1 MQRSVYHSQSIQA
14 WEQRW
19 FAQQNSSLG
28 LMQQAAW
35 SISQQLIE
43 QFHQQNIQNIAV
55 WCGQGNNAGD
65 GYYIAAFLKQSGFD
79 VTVLSTEM
87 GSSTDLKHAYAYA
100 ESQQVEMK
108 PIINDIAASIFQN
121 EASTDLNSNVI
132 GDLAEYTPHLYKE
145 MLGKVDCHIDALFG
159 IGLNRALNEDW
170 QKIIQCFNAQTGL
183 KISID
188 IPSGLHANTGQA
200 LPCAIQA
207 DHTFTILGY
216 KAGLFTGQG
225 KEYIGQLHLV
235 SLIPTD
241 TALKPLAYLSPEKIV
256 LPKRQAF
263 GHKGCYGHVLVV
275 GGHADMGGAV
285 IMSAE
290 AAFHAGAGKVT
301 VICHSKHHQ
310 AILSRSPNIMV
321 RDINSLDQELI
332 EQLLKQVDAVC
343 LGMGLGRDQWA
354 ERIYQQW
361 FDLLNQNS
369 HLEVVL
375 DADGLWFL
383 AKYPK
388 KLNPHLYA
396 TPHSGEAATLLACKA
411 AEIEQDRIAA
421 IHQLQQK
428 YAGQWVLKGAGS
440 LILENELFICTQGN
454 AGMGTGGMGDVLAGM
469 IASLKAQF
477 HEQIALHEIIS
488 LHAQAGDLLAE
499 KGMRGLQAHD
509 MGKVIYEVV
518 NQ

>member
-35 SISQQLIE
+35 TISQQLIE
-43 QFHQQNIQNIAV
+43 PFNKNKIQKIAI

-65 GYYIAAFLKQSGFD
+65 GYYIAAFLKQHGFHI
-79 VTVLSTEM
+79 TVYAAELGQSL
-87 GSSTDLKHAYAYA
+87 DLKQAVQYALLNR
-100 ESQQVEMK
+100 V
-108 PIINDIAASIFQN
+108 DIQSIDYLLSENANHQEIQTF
-121 EASTDLNSNVI
+121 
-132 GDLAEYTPHLYKE
+132 
-145 MLGKVDCHIDALFG
+145 DCHIDALFG
-159 IGLNRALNEDW
+159 IGLNRMLDQKW
-170 QKIIQCFNAQTGL
+170 QSIIHLFNSQIGL
-183 KISID
+183 KIAID
-188 IPSGLHANTGQA
+188 IPSGLHANTGRA

-207 DHTFTILGY
+207 DQTFTILGY

-225 KEYIGQLHLV
+225 KEYVGKLHLV
-235 SLIPTD
+235 SLIPID
-241 TALKPLAYLSPEKIV
+241 AELKPLAYLSSEKIV

-263 GHKGCYGHVLVV
+263 GHKGSYGHVLVV

-290 AAFHAGAGKVT
+290 AAFHAGAGKVS
-301 VICHSKHHQ
+301 VVCHAKHHQ
-310 AILSRSPNIMV
+310 AILARSPNIMV
-321 RDINSLDQELI
+321 RDINALDEKTIQH
-332 EQLLKQVDAVC
+332 LLTQIDAVC
-343 LGMGLGRDQWA
+343 FGMGLGRDEWA
-354 ERIYQQW
+354 EQVYLEW
-361 FDLLNQNS
+361 FNLLNQNS

-383 AKYPK
+383 AKHPQ
-388 KLNPHLYA
+388 KLKQHIYA
-396 TPHSGEAATLLACKA
+396 TPHSGEAATLLGCKPA
-411 AEIEQDRIAA
+411 DVEQDRIVA
-421 IHQLQQK
+421 IHNLQQK

-440 LILENELFICTQGN
+440 LILEDELFICTQGN

-477 HEQIALHEIIS
+477 HEQVALHEIVS

-499 KGMRGLQAHD
+499 NGMRGLQAHE
-509 MGKVIYEVV
+509 MGKMIYKVV
-518 NQ
+518 NKE

>member
-35 SISQQLIE
+35 TISQQLIE
-43 QFHQQNIQNIAV
+43 PFNKNKIQKIAI

-65 GYYIAAFLKQSGFD
+65 GYYIAAFLKQHGFHI
-79 VTVLSTEM
+79 TVYAAELGQSL
-87 GSSTDLKHAYAYA
+87 DLKQAVQYALLNR
-100 ESQQVEMK
+100 V
-108 PIINDIAASIFQN
+108 DIQSIDYLLSENANHQEIPTF
-121 EASTDLNSNVI
+121 
-132 GDLAEYTPHLYKE
+132 
-145 MLGKVDCHIDALFG
+145 DCHIDALFG
-159 IGLNRALNEDW
+159 IGLNRMLDQKW
-170 QKIIQCFNAQTGL
+170 QSIIHLFNSQIGL
-183 KISID
+183 KIAID

-200 LPCAIQA
+200 LPSAIQA
-207 DHTFTILGY
+207 DQTFTILGY

-225 KEYIGQLHLV
+225 KEYVGKLHLV
-235 SLIPTD
+235 SLIPID
-241 TALKPLAYLSPEKIV
+241 AELKPLAYLSSEKIV

-263 GHKGCYGHVLVV
+263 GHKGSYGHVLVV

-290 AAFHAGAGKVT
+290 AAFHAGAGKVS
-301 VICHSKHHQ
+301 VVCHAKHHQ
-310 AILSRSPNIMV
+310 AILARSPNIMV
-321 RDINSLDQELI
+321 RDINALDQESI
-332 EQLLKQVDAVC
+332 QHLLTQIDAVC
-343 LGMGLGRDQWA
+343 FGMGLGRDEWA
-354 ERIYQQW
+354 EHVYLEW
-361 FDLLNQNS
+361 FNLLNQNS

-383 AKYPK
+383 AKHPQ
-388 KLNPHLYA
+388 KLNPHVYA
-396 TPHSGEAATLLACKA
+396 TPHSGEAATLLGCKPA
-411 AEIEQDRIAA
+411 DVEQDRIAV
-421 IHQLQQK
+421 IQQLQQK

-440 LILENELFICTQGN
+440 LILEDELFICTQGN

-477 HEQIALHEIIS
+477 HEQVALHEIVS

-499 KGMRGLQAHD
+499 NGMRGLQAHE
-509 MGKVIYEVV
+509 MGKMIYKVV
-518 NQ
+518 NKE

>member
-35 SISQQLIE
+35 TISQQLIE
-43 QFHQQNIQNIAV
+43 PFNKNKIQKIAI

-65 GYYIAAFLKQSGFD
+65 GYYIAAFLKQHGFHI
-79 VTVLSTEM
+79 TVYAAELGQSL
-87 GSSTDLKHAYAYA
+87 DLKQAVQYALLNR
-100 ESQQVEMK
+100 V
-108 PIINDIAASIFQN
+108 DIQSIDYLLSENANHQEIPTF
-121 EASTDLNSNVI
+121 
-132 GDLAEYTPHLYKE
+132 
-145 MLGKVDCHIDALFG
+145 DCHIDALFG
-159 IGLNRALNEDW
+159 IGLNRMLDQKW
-170 QKIIQCFNAQTGL
+170 QSIIQLFNSQIGL
-183 KISID
+183 KIAID

-200 LPCAIQA
+200 LPSAIQA
-207 DHTFTILGY
+207 DQTFTILGY

-225 KEYIGQLHLV
+225 KEYVGKLHLV
-235 SLIPTD
+235 SLIPID
-241 TALKPLAYLSPEKIV
+241 TELKPLAYLSSEKIV

-263 GHKGCYGHVLVV
+263 GHKGSYGHVLVV

-290 AAFHAGAGKVT
+290 AAFHAGAGKVS
-301 VICHSKHHQ
+301 VVCHAKHHQ
-310 AILSRSPNIMV
+310 AILARSPNIMV
-321 RDINSLDQELI
+321 RDINALDEKTIQH
-332 EQLLKQVDAVC
+332 LLTQIDAVC
-343 LGMGLGRDQWA
+343 FGMGLGRDEWA
-354 ERIYQQW
+354 EQVYLEW
-361 FDLLNQNS
+361 FNLLNQSS

-383 AKYPK
+383 AKHPQ
-388 KLNPHLYA
+388 KLNTHVYA
-396 TPHSGEAATLLACKA
+396 TPHSGEAATLLGCKPA
-411 AEIEQDRIAA
+411 DVEQDRIAV
-421 IHQLQQK
+421 IQQLQQK

-440 LILENELFICTQGN
+440 LILEDELFICTQGN

-477 HEQIALHEIIS
+477 HEQVALHEIVS

-499 KGMRGLQAHD
+499 NGMRGLQAHE
-509 MGKVIYEVV
+509 MGKMIYKVV
-518 NQ
+518 NKE

>member
-35 SISQQLIE
+35 TISQQLIE
-43 QFHQQNIQNIAV
+43 PFNKNKIQKIAI

-65 GYYIAAFLKQSGFD
+65 GYYIAAFLKQHGFHI
-79 VTVLSTEM
+79 TVYAAELGQSL
-87 GSSTDLKHAYAYA
+87 DLKQAVQYALLNR
-100 ESQQVEMK
+100 V
-108 PIINDIAASIFQN
+108 DIQSIDYLLSENANHQEIPTF
-121 EASTDLNSNVI
+121 
-132 GDLAEYTPHLYKE
+132 
-145 MLGKVDCHIDALFG
+145 DCHIDALFG
-159 IGLNRALNEDW
+159 IGLNRMLDQKW
-170 QKIIQCFNAQTGL
+170 QSIIQLFNSQIGL
-183 KISID
+183 KIAID

-200 LPCAIQA
+200 LPSAIQA
-207 DHTFTILGY
+207 DQTFTILGY

-225 KEYIGQLHLV
+225 KEYVGKLHLV
-235 SLIPTD
+235 SLIPID
-241 TALKPLAYLSPEKIV
+241 AELKPLAYLSSEKIV

-263 GHKGCYGHVLVV
+263 GHKGSYGHVLVV

-290 AAFHAGAGKVT
+290 AAFHAGAGKVS
-301 VICHSKHHQ
+301 VVCHAKHHQ
-310 AILSRSPNIMV
+310 AILARSPNIMV
-321 RDINSLDQELI
+321 RDINALDEKTIQH
-332 EQLLKQVDAVC
+332 LLTQIDAVC
-343 LGMGLGRDQWA
+343 FGMGLGRDEWA
-354 ERIYQQW
+354 EQVYLEW
-361 FDLLNQNS
+361 FNLLNQSS

-383 AKYPK
+383 AKHPQ
-388 KLNPHLYA
+388 KLNTHVYA
-396 TPHSGEAATLLACKA
+396 TPHSGEAATLLGCKPA
-411 AEIEQDRIAA
+411 DVEQDRIAV
-421 IHQLQQK
+421 IQQLQQK

-440 LILENELFICTQGN
+440 LILEDELFICTQGN

-477 HEQIALHEIIS
+477 HEQVALHEIVS

-499 KGMRGLQAHD
+499 NGMRGLQAHE
-509 MGKVIYEVV
+509 MGKMIYKVV
-518 NQ
+518 NKE

>member
-35 SISQQLIE
+35 TISQQLIE
-43 QFHQQNIQNIAV
+43 PFNKNKIQKIAI

-65 GYYIAAFLKQSGFD
+65 GYYIAAFLKQHGFHI
-79 VTVLSTEM
+79 TVYAAELGQSL
-87 GSSTDLKHAYAYA
+87 DLKQAVQYALLNR
-100 ESQQVEMK
+100 V
-108 PIINDIAASIFQN
+108 DIQSIDYLLSENANHQEIPTF
-121 EASTDLNSNVI
+121 
-132 GDLAEYTPHLYKE
+132 
-145 MLGKVDCHIDALFG
+145 DCHIDALFG
-159 IGLNRALNEDW
+159 IGLNRMLDQKW
-170 QKIIQCFNAQTGL
+170 QSIIHLFNSQIGL
-183 KISID
+183 KIAID

-200 LPCAIQA
+200 LPSAIQA
-207 DHTFTILGY
+207 DQTFTILGY

-225 KEYIGQLHLV
+225 KEYVGKLHLV
-235 SLIPTD
+235 SLIPID
-241 TALKPLAYLSPEKIV
+241 AELKPLAYLSSEKIV

-263 GHKGCYGHVLVV
+263 GHKGSYGHVLVV

-290 AAFHAGAGKVT
+290 AAFHAGAGKVS
-301 VICHSKHHQ
+301 VVCHAKHHQ
-310 AILSRSPNIMV
+310 AILARSPNIMV
-321 RDINSLDQELI
+321 RDINALDEKTIQH
-332 EQLLKQVDAVC
+332 LLTQIDAVC
-343 LGMGLGRDQWA
+343 FGMGLGRDEWA
-354 ERIYQQW
+354 EQVYLEW
-361 FDLLNQNS
+361 FNLLNQSS

-383 AKYPK
+383 AKHPQ
-388 KLNPHLYA
+388 KLNTHVYA
-396 TPHSGEAATLLACKA
+396 TPHSGEAATLLGCKPTD
-411 AEIEQDRIAA
+411 IEQDRIVA
-421 IHQLQQK
+421 IHNLQQK

-440 LILENELFICTQGN
+440 LILEDELFICTQGN

-477 HEQIALHEIIS
+477 HEQVALHEIVS

-499 KGMRGLQAHD
+499 NGMRGLQAHE
-509 MGKVIYEVV
+509 MGKMIYKVV
-518 NQ
+518 NKE

>member
-35 SISQQLIE
+35 TISQQLIE
-43 QFHQQNIQNIAV
+43 PFNKNKIQKIAI

-65 GYYIAAFLKQSGFD
+65 GYYIAAFLKQHGFHI
-79 VTVLSTEM
+79 TVYAAELGQSL
-87 GSSTDLKHAYAYA
+87 DLKQAVQYALLNR
-100 ESQQVEMK
+100 V
-108 PIINDIAASIFQN
+108 DIQSIDYLLSENANHQEIPTF
-121 EASTDLNSNVI
+121 
-132 GDLAEYTPHLYKE
+132 
-145 MLGKVDCHIDALFG
+145 DCHIDALFG
-159 IGLNRALNEDW
+159 IGLNRMLDQKW
-170 QKIIQCFNAQTGL
+170 QSIIHLFNSQIGL
-183 KISID
+183 KIAID

-207 DHTFTILGY
+207 DQTFTILGY

-225 KEYIGQLHLV
+225 KEYVGKLHLV
-235 SLIPTD
+235 SLIPID
-241 TALKPLAYLSPEKIV
+241 AELKPLAYLSSEKIV

-263 GHKGCYGHVLVV
+263 GHKGSYGHVLVV

-290 AAFHAGAGKVT
+290 AAFHAGAGKVS
-301 VICHSKHHQ
+301 VVCHAKHHQ
-310 AILSRSPNIMV
+310 AILARSPNIMV
-321 RDINSLDQELI
+321 RDINALDEKTIQH
-332 EQLLKQVDAVC
+332 LLTQIDAVC
-343 LGMGLGRDQWA
+343 FGMGLGRDEWA
-354 ERIYQQW
+354 EQVYLEW
-361 FDLLNQNS
+361 FNLLNQSS

-383 AKYPK
+383 AKHPQ
-388 KLNPHLYA
+388 KLNTHVYA
-396 TPHSGEAATLLACKA
+396 TPHSGEAATLLGCKPA
-411 AEIEQDRIAA
+411 DVEQDRIVA
-421 IHQLQQK
+421 IHNLQQK

-440 LILENELFICTQGN
+440 LILEDELFICTQGN

-477 HEQIALHEIIS
+477 HEQVALHEIVS

-499 KGMRGLQAHD
+499 NGMRGLQAHE
-509 MGKVIYEVV
+509 MGKMIYKVV
-518 NQ
+518 NKE

>member
-35 SISQQLIE
+35 TISQQLIE
-43 QFHQQNIQNIAV
+43 PFNKNKIQKIAI

-65 GYYIAAFLKQSGFD
+65 GYYIAAFLKQHGFHI
-79 VTVLSTEM
+79 TVYAAELGQSL
-87 GSSTDLKHAYAYA
+87 DLKQAVQYALLNR
-100 ESQQVEMK
+100 V
-108 PIINDIAASIFQN
+108 DIQSIDYLLSENANHQEIPTF
-121 EASTDLNSNVI
+121 
-132 GDLAEYTPHLYKE
+132 
-145 MLGKVDCHIDALFG
+145 DCHIDALFG
-159 IGLNRALNEDW
+159 IGLNRMLDQKW
-170 QKIIQCFNAQTGL
+170 QSIIHLFNSQIGL
-183 KISID
+183 KIAID

-207 DHTFTILGY
+207 DQTFTILGY

-225 KEYIGQLHLV
+225 KEYVGKLHLV
-235 SLIPTD
+235 SLIPID
-241 TALKPLAYLSPEKIV
+241 AELKPLAYLSSEKIV

-263 GHKGCYGHVLVV
+263 GHKGSYGHVLVV
-275 GGHADMGGAV
+275 GGHTDMGGAV

-290 AAFHAGAGKVT
+290 AAFHAGAGKVS
-301 VICHSKHHQ
+301 VVCHAKHHQ
-310 AILSRSPNIMV
+310 AILARSPNIMV
-321 RDINSLDQELI
+321 RDINALDEKTIQH
-332 EQLLKQVDAVC
+332 LLTQIDAVC
-343 LGMGLGRDQWA
+343 FGMGLGRDEWA
-354 ERIYQQW
+354 EHVYLEW
-361 FDLLNQNS
+361 FNLLNQNS

-383 AKYPK
+383 AKHPQ
-388 KLNPHLYA
+388 KLNTHVYA
-396 TPHSGEAATLLACKA
+396 TPHSGEAATLLGCKPA
-411 AEIEQDRIAA
+411 DVEQDRIVA
-421 IHQLQQK
+421 IHNLQQK

-440 LILENELFICTQGN
+440 LILEDELFICTQGN

-477 HEQIALHEIIS
+477 HEQVALHEIVS

-499 KGMRGLQAHD
+499 NGMRGLQAHE
-509 MGKVIYEVV
+509 MGKMIYKVV
-518 NQ
+518 NKE

>member
-35 SISQQLIE
+35 TISQQLIE
-43 QFHQQNIQNIAV
+43 PFNKNKIQKIAI

-65 GYYIAAFLKQSGFD
+65 GYYIAAFLKQHGFHI
-79 VTVLSTEM
+79 TVYAAELGQSL
-87 GSSTDLKHAYAYA
+87 DLKQAVQYALLNR
-100 ESQQVEMK
+100 V
-108 PIINDIAASIFQN
+108 DIQSIDYLLSENANHQEIPTF
-121 EASTDLNSNVI
+121 
-132 GDLAEYTPHLYKE
+132 
-145 MLGKVDCHIDALFG
+145 DCHIDALFG
-159 IGLNRALNEDW
+159 IGLNRMLDQKW
-170 QKIIQCFNAQTGL
+170 QSIIHLFNSQIGL
-183 KISID
+183 KIAID

-207 DHTFTILGY
+207 DQTFTILGY

-225 KEYIGQLHLV
+225 KEYVGKLHLV
-235 SLIPTD
+235 SLIPID
-241 TALKPLAYLSPEKIV
+241 AELKPLAYLSSEKIV

-263 GHKGCYGHVLVV
+263 GHKGSYGHVLVV

-290 AAFHAGAGKVT
+290 AAFHAGAGKVS
-301 VICHSKHHQ
+301 VVCHAKHHQ
-310 AILSRSPNIMV
+310 AILARSPNIMV
-321 RDINSLDQELI
+321 RDINALDEKTIQH
-332 EQLLKQVDAVC
+332 LLTQIDAVC
-343 LGMGLGRDQWA
+343 FGMGLGRDEWA
-354 ERIYQQW
+354 EHVYLEW
-361 FDLLNQNS
+361 FNLLNQNS

-383 AKYPK
+383 AKHPQ
-388 KLNPHLYA
+388 KLNPHVYA
-396 TPHSGEAATLLACKA
+396 TPHSGEAATLLGCKPA
-411 AEIEQDRIAA
+411 DVEQDRIVA
-421 IHQLQQK
+421 IHNLQQK

-440 LILENELFICTQGN
+440 LILEDELFICTQGN

-477 HEQIALHEIIS
+477 HEQVALHEIVS

-499 KGMRGLQAHD
+499 NGMRGLQAHE
-509 MGKVIYEVV
+509 MGKMIYKVV
-518 NQ
+518 NKE

>member
-35 SISQQLIE
+35 TISQQLIE
-43 QFHQQNIQNIAV
+43 PFNKNKIQKIAI

-65 GYYIAAFLKQSGFD
+65 GYYIAAFLKQHGFHI
-79 VTVLSTEM
+79 TVYAAELGQSL
-87 GSSTDLKHAYAYA
+87 DLKQAVQYALLNR
-100 ESQQVEMK
+100 V
-108 PIINDIAASIFQN
+108 DIQSIDYLLSENANHQEIPTF
-121 EASTDLNSNVI
+121 
-132 GDLAEYTPHLYKE
+132 
-145 MLGKVDCHIDALFG
+145 DCHIDALFG
-159 IGLNRALNEDW
+159 IGLNRMLDQKW
-170 QKIIQCFNAQTGL
+170 QSIIHLFNSQIGL
-183 KISID
+183 KIAID

-207 DHTFTILGY
+207 DQTFTILGY

-225 KEYIGQLHLV
+225 KEYVGKLHLV
-235 SLIPTD
+235 SLIPID
-241 TALKPLAYLSPEKIV
+241 TELKPLAYLSSEKIV

-263 GHKGCYGHVLVV
+263 GHKGSYGHVLVV

-290 AAFHAGAGKVT
+290 AAFHAGAGKVS
-301 VICHSKHHQ
+301 VVCHAKHHQ
-310 AILSRSPNIMV
+310 AILARSPNIMV
-321 RDINSLDQELI
+321 RDINALDQKTI
-332 EQLLKQVDAVC
+332 QHLLTQIDAIC
-343 LGMGLGRDQWA
+343 FGMGLGRDEWA
-354 ERIYQQW
+354 EQIYQQW

-383 AKYPK
+383 AKHPQ
-388 KLNPHLYA
+388 KLKQHIYA
-396 TPHSGEAATLLACKA
+396 TPHSGEAATLLGCKPA
-411 AEIEQDRIAA
+411 DVEQDRIAV
-421 IHQLQQK
+421 IQQLQQK

-440 LILENELFICTQGN
+440 LILEDELFICTQGN

-477 HEQIALHEIIS
+477 HEQVALHEIVS

-499 KGMRGLQAHD
+499 NGMRGLQAHE
-509 MGKVIYEVV
+509 MGKMIYKVV
-518 NQ
+518 NKE

>member
-35 SISQQLIE
+35 TISQQLIE
-43 QFHQQNIQNIAV
+43 PFNKNKIQKIAI

-65 GYYIAAFLKQSGFD
+65 GYYIAAFLKQHGFHI
-79 VTVLSTEM
+79 TVYAAELGQSL
-87 GSSTDLKHAYAYA
+87 DLKQAVQYALLNR
-100 ESQQVEMK
+100 V
-108 PIINDIAASIFQN
+108 DIQSIDYLLSENANHQEIPTF
-121 EASTDLNSNVI
+121 
-132 GDLAEYTPHLYKE
+132 
-145 MLGKVDCHIDALFG
+145 DCHIDALFG
-159 IGLNRALNEDW
+159 IGLNRMLDQKW
-170 QKIIQCFNAQTGL
+170 QSIIHLFNSQIGL
-183 KISID
+183 KIAID

-207 DHTFTILGY
+207 DQTFTILGY

-225 KEYIGQLHLV
+225 KEYVGKLHLV
-235 SLIPTD
+235 SLIPID
-241 TALKPLAYLSPEKIV
+241 AELKPLAYLSSEKIV

-263 GHKGCYGHVLVV
+263 GHKGSYGHVLVV

-290 AAFHAGAGKVT
+290 AAFHAGAGKVS
-301 VICHSKHHQ
+301 VVCHAKHHQ
-310 AILSRSPNIMV
+310 AILARSPNIMV
-321 RDINSLDQELI
+321 RDINALDEKTIQH
-332 EQLLKQVDAVC
+332 LLTQIDAVC
-343 LGMGLGRDQWA
+343 FGMGLGRDEWA
-354 ERIYQQW
+354 EQVYLEW
-361 FDLLNQNS
+361 FNLLNQSS

-383 AKYPK
+383 AKHPQ
-388 KLNPHLYA
+388 KLNTHVYA
-396 TPHSGEAATLLACKA
+396 TPHSGEAATLLGCKPA
-411 AEIEQDRIAA
+411 DVEQDRIAV
-421 IHQLQQK
+421 IQQLQQK

-440 LILENELFICTQGN
+440 LILEDELFICTQGN

-477 HEQIALHEIIS
+477 HEQVALHEIVS

-499 KGMRGLQAHD
+499 NGMRGLQAHE
-509 MGKVIYEVV
+509 MGKMIYKVV
-518 NQ
+518 NKE